1 MIKKN
6 RKEKSKV
13 INKAQK
19 TPNKNNYTS
28 QFINDNKV
36 VIQIPN
42 KEVKDESLSSILTI
56 GIMFAFQEMGIKD
69 IDITIIPR
77 PQYNSIRVIGT
88 VGNKAQLAVYDVAGR
103 KLMASK
109 LTDANIND
117 IEMSGFKSGVY
128 VIHISSST
136 HKMSKKISWIQN

>member
-69 IDITIIPR
+69 IDITIRECREGYEI
-77 PQYNSIRVIGT
+77 IVE
-88 VGNKAQLAVYDVAGR
+88 K
-103 KLMASK
+103 
-109 LTDANIND
+109 
-117 IEMSGFKSGVY
+117 
-128 VIHISSST
+128 
-136 HKMSKKISWIQN
+136 

>member
-42 KEVKDESLSSILTI
+42 KEVEEGSLSGILTI
-56 GIMFAFQEMGIKD
+56 GIMFAFQEMGIKN
-69 IDITIIPR
+69 IDITIRECKEGYEI
-77 PQYNSIRVIGT
+77 IVE
-88 VGNKAQLAVYDVAGR
+88 K
-103 KLMASK
+103 
-109 LTDANIND
+109 
-117 IEMSGFKSGVY
+117 
-128 VIHISSST
+128 
-136 HKMSKKISWIQN
+136 

>member
-69 IDITIIPR
+69 IDVTIRECKEGYEI
-77 PQYNSIRVIGT
+77 IVE
-88 VGNKAQLAVYDVAGR
+88 K
-103 KLMASK
+103 
-109 LTDANIND
+109 
-117 IEMSGFKSGVY
+117 
-128 VIHISSST
+128 
-136 HKMSKKISWIQN
+136 

>member
-69 IDITIIPR
+69 IDITIRECKEGYEI
-77 PQYNSIRVIGT
+77 IVE
-88 VGNKAQLAVYDVAGR
+88 K
-103 KLMASK
+103 
-109 LTDANIND
+109 
-117 IEMSGFKSGVY
+117 
-128 VIHISSST
+128 
-136 HKMSKKISWIQN
+136 